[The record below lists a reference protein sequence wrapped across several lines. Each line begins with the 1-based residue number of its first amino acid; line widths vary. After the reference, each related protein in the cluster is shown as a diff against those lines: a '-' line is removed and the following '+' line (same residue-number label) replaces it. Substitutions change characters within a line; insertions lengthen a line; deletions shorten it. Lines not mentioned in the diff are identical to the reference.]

1 MSRKMKK
8 KIVWLPYD
16 MDTAIGINN
25 EGALVFSYNL
35 EDIDHT
41 EGGAEVFNGQQ
52 SVMWNNL
59 RAAFFPEL
67 KAMYQTLRSTG
78 AISYAKVEKMFEDHQ
93 AKWPEAVFSEDAYFK
108 YLAPLV
114 SPDPG
119 KDPTAAYLSMLQ
131 GSKAEQ
137 RKWWLYN
144 RFRYL
149 DSKYNAGDALTDV
162 ITLRAY
168 AKGDIT
174 VKPYADV
181 YASIKYGSYLVQ
193 TRAARNQSYTL
204 ACPVDELNDTEVY
217 IYSASQLS
225 DVGDLSPLKVGYAEF
240 TYATRLRSLKLGD
253 SGVYY
258 TNGNLKT
265 LYLGANGLLQT
276 LDVRNCTGL
285 GTGDQKTVDISGCT
299 AIENVYFDGTK
310 ITGLTL
316 PNGGVLKV
324 LHLPGTITALQVLN
338 QPGITDFTCPDTRN
352 ITTLR
357 LENVSD
363 VIDAKAIVNSIAA
376 GSRVRLF
383 NFHWEEEN
391 LTGID
396 TMLDKL
402 DTMRGLDQNGNNTE
416 KAQVYGTIHVPLA
429 TGDVIAKA
437 KERYPDITITYEH
450 VSAQIFYYD
459 YYGTTLLYTETIT
472 DGADPVYSTAPTM
485 DSTNMYRYSFQGWA
499 EEPESEA
506 ADDGCRSG
514 VTADKKVY
522 AAFRRELRTFTV
534 SFYSGST
541 RLQQINGVA
550 YGSDAQYTSATPRY
564 TGVNPDDYEFTGWSP
579 QPTNITQDT
588 VCYAQFRFIGSYAEA
603 YLSYALEQLTYD
615 LAITMA
621 ERVFELQTNLS
632 EIHMAELKAIP
643 TAAFINCSKLETVD
657 LPKVTSL
664 GSQAFNGCTSLKTLS
679 LPSATSLA
687 SANTFSGCTMLRV
700 LRLPKLTGTF
710 MSGNIQSDNALEVMD
725 LGRISTISGSL
736 SSAQSISRLILR
748 NTDAV
753 VTASSGANLFYA
765 DSPMARGNGQ
775 ILVPRE
781 RVNDYKT
788 HANWSSFAAMI
799 SAIEDSEE
807 ESDG

>member
-1 MSRKMKK
+1 MRR

-16 MDTAIGINN
+16 FDTAIGINN

-35 EDIDHT
+35 EDIDQL

-67 KAMYQTLRSTG
+67 KAMYQNLRSTG
-78 AISYAKVEKMFEDHQ
+78 AISYDKVEKMFEEHQ
-93 AKWPEAVFSEDAYFK
+93 SKWPEAIFSEDAYFK

-114 SPDPG
+114 APDPG

-204 ACPVDELNDTEVY
+204 DCPVDELNDTEVY

-225 DVGDLSPLKVGYAEF
+225 DVVDLSPLKVGYAEF

-253 SGVYY
+253 SSRYY
-258 TNGNLKT
+258 SNGNLKT

-285 GTGDQKTVDISGCT
+285 GTGDQKTVDISGCS

-310 ITGLTL
+310 IAGLTL

-324 LHLPGTITALQVLN
+324 LHLPGTITALQILN
-338 QPGITDFTCPDTRN
+338 QPGITDFSCPDTSN

-363 VIDAKAIVNSIAA
+363 AIDTLSILNGIAA

-383 NFHWEEEN
+383 NFHWEVDD
-391 LTGID
+391 LSGISA
-396 TMLDKL
+396 MMNKL
-402 DTMRGLDQNGNNTE
+402 DTMRGLDQNGNNTD
-416 KAQVYGTIHVPLA
+416 KAQVYGTVHVPQA
-429 TGDVIAKA
+429 TGDVIASAREK
-437 KERYPDITITYEH
+437 YPDITITYDH
-450 VSAQIFYYD
+450 VSAHIYYYD
-459 YYGTTLLYTETIT
+459 YYGETLLYTEEIT
-472 DGADPVYSTAPTM
+472 DGADPTYEGVPIM
-485 DSTNMYRYSFQGWA
+485 DVTDMYRFSFQGWA
-499 EEPESEA
+499 EEPESSS
-506 ADDGCRSG
+506 ADVDCRKN
-514 VTADKKVY
+514 VVFDKKVY
-522 AAFRRELRTFTV
+522 AAFQMELRTFMVT
-534 SFYSGST
+534 FYSGST
-541 RLQQINGVA
+541 RLQQITGVVYGTDA
-550 YGSDAQYTSATPRY
+550 EFTSSTPIYYGS
-564 TGVNPDDYEFTGWSP
+564 NPDDFEFIGWNP
-579 QPTNITQDT
+579 EPKNITEDT
-588 VCYAQFRFIGSYAEA
+588 VCYAMFRFIGNYEKT
-603 YLSYALEQLTYD
+603 YLSYGLTNFTYD
-615 LAITMA
+615 KPIKLADRA
-621 ERVFELQTNLS
+621 FELQTKLT
-632 EIHMAELKAIP
+632 EIHMPELTVIP
-643 TAAFINCSKLETVD
+643 NSCFYRCTALTIADF
-657 LPKVTSL
+657 PKVTSL
-664 GSQAFNGCTSLKTLS
+664 EIQAFMYCSSLTSFVGPSVKTC
-679 LPSATSLA
+679 ATAVFTSC
-687 SANTFSGCTMLRV
+687 SQLRT
-700 LRLPKLTGTF
+700 LRLPELTGTF
-710 MSGNIQSDNALEVMD
+710 TVAAVSSCTNLETLD
-725 LGRISTISGSL
+725 LGKITTLSAGFTSANSLGMLIFRNTETVVTCSASSIFL
-736 SSAQSISRLILR
+736 SS
-748 NTDAV
+748 
-753 VTASSGANLFYA
+753 
-765 DSPMARGNGQ
+765 SPMGRGNGK
-775 ILVPRE
+775 ILVPRSMVE
-781 RVNDYKT
+781 SYKADGKWGSFSGMIEALEDY
-788 HANWSSFAAMI
+788 
-799 SAIEDSEE
+799 E
-807 ESDG
+807 